1 MSDNPLTGPGPGER
15 QMTND
20 ALIRAQKIKL
30 LILDI
35 DGVMTDGRIVYGNYG
50 DELKFFDVQDGFG
63 VLLARSAGMK
73 VAIIT
78 AKGSKVVKMRAKELN
93 IDALYQN
100 ATNKLKALQKLLKKT
115 KVAEEEACFIGDD
128 LVDVPVLKKVGLAVA
143 VPNAVNEVKSCAHMI
158 TAKTGGRGAVREVCD
173 FLIKSQG
180 KWEEATSKYLK

>member
-1 MSDNPLTGPGPGER
+1 MAENPLTGAGPGER
-15 QMTND
+15 QMTTD
-20 ALIRAQKIKL
+20 VLVRAQKIKL
-30 LILDI
+30 FILDI

-63 VLLARSAGMK
+63 VLLARKAGLK

-100 ATNKLKALQKLLKKT
+100 SIDKLKAFKKLLKKIR
-115 KVAEEEACFIGDD
+115 VAEEEVCFMGDD
-128 LVDVPVLKKVGLAVA
+128 LVDIPVLKKVGLAVA
-143 VPNAVNEVKSCAHMI
+143 VPNAVSEVKMHAHMI
-158 TAKTGGRGAVREVCD
+158 TARTGGRGAVREVCD

-180 KWEEATSKYLK
+180 KWEEATSKYLQ